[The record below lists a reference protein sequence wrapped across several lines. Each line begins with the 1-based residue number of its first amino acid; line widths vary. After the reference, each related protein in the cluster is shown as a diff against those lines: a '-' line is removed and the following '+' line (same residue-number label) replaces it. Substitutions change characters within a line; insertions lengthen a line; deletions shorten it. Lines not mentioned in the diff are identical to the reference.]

1 MSYKDEIKANV
12 EPFDV
17 LDTKTFE
24 KIATD
29 LSEEWTKRFQNMGL
43 NTQINIENIIKKC
56 KEASKNKKIDIIVGD
71 EDEENLAELT
81 AAEEIA
87 LTNLIKKS
95 SPRSNNILILLE
107 NQKIKMKL
115 ENPYSN
121 NGKIETIKMEFG
133 EERNASKNPI
143 EKTEI

>member
-1 MSYKDEIKANV
+1 MAIGVLSYLITAVLTVGMSLLVSLMVA
-12 EPFDV
+12 
-17 LDTKTFE
+17 
-24 KIATD
+24 
-29 LSEEWTKRFQNMGL
+29 R
-43 NTQINIENIIKKC
+43 
-56 KEASKNKKIDIIVGD
+56 KNKKIDIIVGD